1 MADEQKNYDI
11 DAILDELQGRAN
23 EPIPEEIPVKKKPV
37 FKLDLDL
44 DSEYGEAVD
53 TAPIVRQEQVSPE
66 EPIVQ
71 PTPPVVHTEPKRT
84 SKRNTQNEQSIG
96 CLKAFVYA
104 ISILLVSGLLSYFIV
119 VGGLDYTGLNRS
131 DRMVDITI
139 PEGANTKDIAVILK
153 EEGLI
158 EQSFVFRMYAKLN
171 GADAKWQPG
180 EFSVSPNMGYQLLI
194 QSLQAAKAR
203 ETVSVLI
210 PEGFTIVKI
219 AKRLEQKGICK
230 ETEFYRAV
238 TEVDYSK
245 DYDFIKDSMKTEGY
259 ESRIYKLEGFLFPD
273 TYEFYENCSGE
284 TVVRKML
291 DNFEDRLGT
300 AIRSAM
306 SARDITMD
314 ELIILASI
322 VQGEAAT
329 RDDMEKVSRVLYNRL
344 NDPVNFPKLQCDSTG
359 DYIERLMGST
369 GVTVKNTAY
378 DTYEKE
384 GLPVGAINNPGLEA
398 IKAVL
403 LPSEDAAVM
412 DCYFF
417 ATDYDT
423 GKTYF
428 SKTYEQ
434 HVSVCKRYGIGMYG

>member
-1 MADEQKNYDI
+1 MADEKKNYDM
-11 DAILDELQGRAN
+11 DAILDELQGKAN
-23 EPIPEEIPVKKKPV
+23 EPTSEELPVKKKAV

-53 TAPIVRQEQVSPE
+53 TAPIVRQETVLPE

-71 PTPPVVHTEPKRT
+71 PAPPAVHTAPKRR
-84 SKRNTQNEQSIG
+84 SKQSVQNEQSIG
-96 CLKAFVYA
+96 CLKAFLYA
-104 ISILLVSGLLSYFIV
+104 LSLLLVSGILSYFIV

-139 PEGANTKDIAVILK
+139 PEGASTKSIAKLLK

-158 EQSFVFRMYAKLN
+158 EQDLVFRLYAKLN

-194 QSLQAAKAR
+194 SSLQATKAR

-219 AKRLEQKGICK
+219 AKRLEEKGVCK

-245 DYDFIKDSMKTEGY
+245 DYDFIKDSMKAEGY

-273 TYEFYENCSGE
+273 TYEFYEDCSGE

-359 DYIERLMGST
+359 DYVERLVGST
-369 GVTVKNTAY
+369 GVTVKNTSY
-378 DTYEKE
+378 DTYEKD
-384 GLPVGAINNPGLEA
+384 GLPVGAINNPGLDA

-403 LPSEDAAVM
+403 LPSEDAATM

-428 SKTYEQ
+428 SKTYDQ
-434 HVSVCKRYGIGMYG
+434 HVNICKRYGIGMYG

>member
-1 MADEQKNYDI
+1 MADDKNYDI
-11 DAILDELQGRAN
+11 DAILDELQGKAK
-23 EPIPEEIPVKKKPV
+23 EPASEEIPVRKKPT
-37 FKLDLDL
+37 FKLNLDL

-53 TAPIVRQEQVSPE
+53 TAPIVRQETVVPE
-66 EPIVQ
+66 EPVVQ
-71 PTPPVVHTEPKRT
+71 PPVVHTAPKKPSRQ
-84 SKRNTQNEQSIG
+84 SVQNEQSIG
-96 CLKAFVYA
+96 CLKAFLYA
-104 ISILLVSGLLSYFIV
+104 MSLLLISGVLSYLIV

-131 DRMVDITI
+131 DRMVDITV
-139 PEGANTKDIAVILK
+139 PEGATTKSIATLLK

-158 EQSFVFRMYAKLN
+158 EQTFVFRLYAKLN
-171 GADAKWQPG
+171 DADAKWQPG

-194 QSLQAAKAR
+194 NSLQAAKPR
-203 ETVSVLI
+203 ETISVLI

-219 AKRLEQKGICK
+219 AKRLEKQGICK

-245 DYDFIKDSMKTEGY
+245 DYDFIKESMETDGY

-291 DNFEDRLGT
+291 DNFENRMGP

-344 NDPVNFPKLQCDSTG
+344 NDPKNFPKLQCDSTG
-359 DYIERLMGST
+359 DYIERLVGST

-403 LPSEDAAVM
+403 LPSEDETVM
-412 DCYFF
+412 GCYFF

>member
-1 MADEQKNYDI
+1 MADENKNYDI
-11 DAILDELQGRAN
+11 DAILDELQSKAA
-23 EPIPEEIPVKKKPV
+23 EPTVEEAPVKKKPV
-37 FKLDLDL
+37 FELNLDL

-53 TAPIVRQEQVSPE
+53 TAPIVRQEPVLPE
-66 EPIVQ
+66 EPIV
-71 PTPPVVHTEPKRT
+71 PPAPPAVHTEPKRR
-84 SKRNTQNEQSIG
+84 SKQNIQNEQSIG
-96 CLKAFVYA
+96 CLKAFLYA
-104 ISILLVSGLLSYFIV
+104 LSILLVSGILSYLIV

-139 PEGANTKDIAVILK
+139 PEGASTKDIATILK
-153 EEGLI
+153 DEGLI

-180 EFSVSPNMGYQLLI
+180 EFSVSPNMGYPLLV

-219 AKRLEQKGICK
+219 AKRLEQKGVCK
-230 ETEFYRAV
+230 EAEFYRAV

-245 DYDFIKDSMKTEGY
+245 DYDFIKESMETKGY

-322 VQGEAAT
+322 VQGEAAS

-344 NDPVNFPKLQCDSTG
+344 NDPTNFPKLQCDSTG
-359 DYIERLMGST
+359 DYIEKLVGST
-369 GVTVKNTAY
+369 GVAVKNTAY
-378 DTYEKE
+378 DTYEKD
-384 GLPVGAINNPGLEA
+384 GLPVGAINNPGLDA

-403 LPSEDAAVM
+403 LPSEDAATM

-428 SKTYEQ
+428 SKTYDQ
-434 HVSVCKRYGIGMYG
+434 HVNICKRYGIGMYG

>member
-1 MADEQKNYDI
+1 MADENKNYDI
-11 DAILDELQGRAN
+11 DAILDELQSKST
-23 EPIPEEIPVKKKPV
+23 EPAVEDTPVKKKPV

-53 TAPIVRQEQVSPE
+53 TAPIVRKEQVVPE
-66 EPIVQ
+66 EPIAQ
-71 PTPPVVHTEPKRT
+71 PPLVHTETKPH
-84 SKRNTQNEQSIG
+84 SKRNAQNEQSIG
-96 CLKAFVYA
+96 CLKAFLYA
-104 ISILLVSGLLSYFIV
+104 VSILLVSGILSYFIV

-139 PEGANTKDIAVILK
+139 PEGASTKDVATILK
-153 EEGLI
+153 DEGLI

-180 EFSVSPNMGYQLLI
+180 EFSVSPNMGYQLLV

-219 AKRLEQKGICK
+219 AKRLEQKGVCK

-245 DYDFIKDSMKTEGY
+245 DYDFLKDSKKTEGY

-322 VQGEAAT
+322 VQGEAAS

-359 DYIERLMGST
+359 DYIEKLVGST

-378 DTYEKE
+378 DTYEKD
-384 GLPVGAINNPGLEA
+384 GLPVGAINNPGLDA

-403 LPSEDAAVM
+403 LPSEDKAVM

-428 SKTYEQ
+428 SKTYDQ
-434 HVSVCKRYGIGMYG
+434 HVSICKRYGIGMYG